1 MKKSFSRVDNSYMQ
15 LFKHKRKLTKLN
27 GDYKIKDLIT
37 GKKNNL
43 KTIEIKKTY
52 FDTTSTKLDQIISK
66 LQKSNSFIT
75 QQFFE
80 DSNLQ
85 LENEELRE
93 RMKVLLKRRKAKENI
108 EKIEKEKQKC
118 QINSAKEAIEHMLY
132 FSKKYA
138 VDKEFIRINNEQNNK
153 CPPICRYTPSLSYI
167 SKHIPVVYFGYHN
180 KNNSDNIDDGN
191 IRTKTL
197 KNFKKFKSLNIND
210 TNNTLEEGKKNNNSQ
225 ESINNSIEETANKNK
240 NKINN
245 VDNYTK
251 KRNKI
256 KIIKKIMLNKQKEPN
271 LLNKIMKKIDKK
283 QSKNKNNSKLKTI
296 SNDVTVHKTIKKN
309 IIPSHSII
317 KYNISVP
324 LFSKM
329 TSRAKNGFTKIKN
342 KNMADY
348 TPNYDAIYPSNYKHD
363 INTNENFKKKKY
375 RLRKILGSY
384 NIGEEYILLPVLNK

>member
-27 GDYKIKDLIT
+27 GDYKIKELII

-43 KTIEIKKTY
+43 KTIEIKKIY

-180 KNNSDNIDDGN
+180 KNNSYNIDDGN

-197 KNFKKFKSLNIND
+197 KNFKKFKNLNIND

-245 VDNYTK
+245 VDNYNK

-256 KIIKKIMLNKQKEPN
+256 KIIKKIMLTKPDKDNWN
-271 LLNKIMKKIDKK
+271 NKKINLNFFE
-283 QSKNKNNSKLKTI
+283 NKNL
-296 SNDVTVHKTIKKN
+296 IKE
-309 IIPSHSII
+309 
-317 KYNISVP
+317 
-324 LFSKM
+324 L
-329 TSRAKNGFTKIKN
+329 RAK
-342 KNMADY
+342 
-348 TPNYDAIYPSNYKHD
+348 
-363 INTNENFKKKKY
+363 
-375 RLRKILGSY
+375 
-384 NIGEEYILLPVLNK
+384 